1 MIQKNINFLL
11 LMLVVLATVV
21 NVAAAVFYHATY
33 APLDADQEKTVKALT
48 ACEKEKSA
56 AEFSKEEA
64 VERLNIQQDREAAF
78 ADQFVENVEEAETLE
93 EQVNRLKSQQQICS
107 AKLTLAETQAA
118 EAKGKV
124 TEKTTTITDMFR
136 QIKKLQDDLRDCE
149 EEN

>member
-107 AKLTLAETQAA
+107 AKLTLAETQ
-118 EAKGKV
+118 EKGKV